1 MDSIVCKEMQEEN
14 QRLRFRILS
23 DIRYSIK
30 NHNFIETA
38 LDENI
43 KNIKKISYS
52 KNAFD
57 KYKNVEN
64 ICLPVIMVDDRKIF
78 KKNIENFQKK
88 IQKFFRKKHRSF
100 LEKNIE
106 NKNYGKEY
114 VIGTTNEIKVV
125 EEKNILEIKAI
136 IKAGGTSEIIEECDY
151 IIKNSKNDCENKIIK
166 ECSITSIGICLD

>member
-1 MDSIVCKEMQEEN
+1 MRIENEIEMILKIPIKEIDGN
-14 QRLRFRILS
+14 
-23 DIRYSIK
+23 K
-30 NHNFIETA
+30 V
-38 LDENI
+38 
-43 KNIKKISYS
+43 SYS

-64 ICLPVIMVDDRKIF
+64 ICLPVIMVDDRK
-78 KKNIENFQKK
+78 
-88 IQKFFRKKHRSF
+88 F

-151 IIKNSKNDCENKIIK
+151 IIKNLENDCENKIIK